1 VCVCVRVCVC
11 ACVCARACVCVRVCV
26 CACVPVRVC
35 MCVCACA
42 CVHVR
47 VCVCVCACAC
57 VRARAR
63 VHVRVCVCVW
73 RVDEFWQHL
82 VSDVQNAARG
92 TKHMAVARADVES
105 VMKRFHLPFIWF
117 CWILVLCLFGRGEK
131 YCDQRVCKTVYL
143 PVIIWYLKNEISKLF
158 SVFINFSNRAPHVR
172 SIEIHFFD
180 ICVHYKFFFLN
191 YIYGGSSSSSSSS

>member
-1 VCVCVRVCVC
+1 VILACSCVCACVCVCVCVCVRACVCVCVCVRVSACVCVCARVRVCVC
-11 ACVCARACVCVRVCV
+11 ACA
-26 CACVPVRVC
+26 
-35 MCVCACA
+35 
-42 CVHVR
+42 
-47 VCVCVCACAC
+47 
-57 VRARAR
+57 
-63 VHVRVCVCVW
+63 CVCVW

-82 VSDVQNAARG
+82 VSDVQNAARA

-131 YCDQRVCKTVYL
+131 YCDQCVCKTVYL
-143 PVIIWYLKNEISKLF
+143 PVNIWYLKNEISKLF

-172 SIEIHFFD
+172 SIEIHFFWYMCPLQ
-180 ICVHYKFFFLN
+180 IFFLN